1 MTASGAKEK
10 EKHPHSGVG
19 ALLSSVAF
27 TALIFSVAIFLSDE
41 IAEHVRRGLLIAV
54 NVIIPSVLPFLLLGD
69 FCVRF
74 IRFESAAALRRTFD
88 RLFHIN
94 GAALP
99 VFVCGILCGFPVGA
113 RVAVTMYKN
122 GKISKCECERLI
134 SFANNAS
141 PGYVICAVGM
151 GLRGSL
157 ADGIVLY
164 ATMVLSSIVTGAL
177 IGINKDK
184 SNISNFISW
193 QSYSFV
199 ESVKSASIVCLQIS
213 AFVSV
218 FSVAVGLIDRMIGS
232 VIIKAAI
239 IPFLE
244 IGNAAAYLSDLCIL
258 SPCVSLALTSFA
270 ISFSGLCVGAQTL
283 SIFDKGSDIS
293 FKNYLPYKLLQGFIA
308 AGITLA
314 FSIIKGL

>member
-1 MTASGAKEK
+1 MTASGGMEK
-10 EKHPHSGVG
+10 EKHRHSGVG
-19 ALLSSVAF
+19 AFLISAAF
-27 TALIFSVAIFLSDE
+27 TTLIFLVAIFLSDE

-74 IRFESAAALRRTFD
+74 IRFESAEILRRIFEK
-88 RLFHIN
+88 LFHIN

-113 RVAVTMYKN
+113 RLAVTMYKN

-157 ADGIVLY
+157 ADGILLY

-199 ESVKSASIVCLQIS
+199 ESVRSASIVCLQIS

-218 FSVAVGLIDRMIGS
+218 FSVAVGLIDRMVGN
-232 VIIKAAI
+232 VVIKALI

-258 SPCVSLALTSFA
+258 PRCASLALTAFA
-270 ISFSGLCVGAQTL
+270 ISFSGLCVGAQTV
-283 SIFDKGSDIS
+283 SIIDKGSDIS
-293 FKNYLPYKLLQGFIA
+293 FKKYLPNKLIQGGIA
-308 AGITLA
+308 AAITLA
-314 FSIIKGL
+314 FSIIKDL